1 MTAVTDTS
9 SSIINLIALLNFPQ
23 EGKSPRESYV
33 PFFESVCD
41 FAVSLTASNPEFGL
55 LGAVLSL
62 AQYDIISPG
71 NPFVMLVVH
80 LSRWIQLRQ
89 IDDSEK
95 ST

>member
-9 SSIINLIALLNFPQ
+9 ASIINLIALLNFPQ

-71 NPFVMLVVH
+71 NPFVMLPNPGP
-80 LSRWIQLRQ
+80 LIPLDPIAANR
-89 IDDSEK
+89 
-95 ST
+95 